1 MSNNKKNAYKDFAKM
16 TAEFGKNWN
25 TIKTNTQ
32 KKSDLYKKLLNLSLI
47 HI

>member
-25 TIKTNTQ
+25 TIKTNTK
-32 KKSDLYKKLLNLSLI
+32 KKSDLYKKLLNQ
-47 HI
+47 